1 LQVAEL
7 TRIDRLTAVSDRIAL
22 SVDSPSLDDGVWRYA
37 RPLLAATM
45 TGALAATAWTT
56 DRPLSD
62 PRLLGIL
69 ALGGVLVALV
79 FGPGQSVERTG
90 STTRR
95 ALYFGGALGVA
106 AALLAL
112 LAALGTFGLG
122 WLLLV
127 PLVAQARIAL
137 GAPGTA
143 VVAVAALALLAGH
156 AAVLGGLRAALDVS
170 LGVGAGFLFVV
181 FFTDFALRASRARAE
196 SERLRGQLEG
206 AHRRLAAFALQA
218 EDLAAERERTRL
230 ARELHDSLGHYLTV
244 VGVQLEAAAL
254 AVDARPTEA
263 RDRITRAIELTRR
276 SLAEVRRS
284 VGALRAAPLAGRTLP
299 EALEGLA
306 REAAGDLAVELT
318 VDVPDGEGDASFPP
332 EVALTLFR
340 VAQEGLTNVRKHAHA
355 SRAFITL
362 RREGCRARLTVA
374 DDGVGIS
381 IPKADSESS
390 TEGGFGL
397 TGLRE
402 RVTFAGGSLRVES
415 AAGRGLTLE
424 AEVPI

>member
-1 LQVAEL
+1 
-7 TRIDRLTAVSDRIAL
+7 VSDPIGL

-37 RPLLAATM
+37 RPLLAVTM
-45 TGALAATAWTT
+45 TGALAATAWTA

-62 PRLLGIL
+62 LGPLGIL
-69 ALGGVLVALV
+69 VLGGLLIALV

-95 ALYFGGALGVA
+95 ALYFGVALGVA

-156 AAVLGGLRAALDVS
+156 AAMLLGLRAAVEVT
-170 LGVGAGFLFVV
+170 LGVGAGFLFVA
-181 FFTDFALRASRARAE
+181 FFTDFALRAGRAHSE
-196 SERLRGQLEG
+196 SERLNRELEG

-254 AVDARPTEA
+254 AVEVRPAEA
-263 RDRITRAIELTRR
+263 RDRIARGIELTRR
-276 SLAEVRRS
+276 SLAEVRRA
-284 VGALRAAPLAGRTLP
+284 VGALRATPLAGRTLP
-299 EALEGLA
+299 EALDGLA
-306 REAAGDLAVELT
+306 REAAGDLAVELA
-318 VDVPDGEGDASFPP
+318 VDLADGEGDASFPP
-332 EVALTLFR
+332 EVALALFR

-355 SRAFITL
+355 SRALVRL
-362 RREGCRARLTVA
+362 RRERGRARLTIA

-381 IPKADSESS
+381 NPAAESDRS
-390 TEGGFGL
+390 TVGSFGL

-402 RVTFAGGSLRVES
+402 RLALAGGTLRVES
-415 AAGRGLTLE
+415 AAGRGFTLE